1 MTQKLMIFH
10 DLPFILDNRY
20 YAWGGLHLPCRWL
33 PSQRTTAE
41 IQTTGGR
48 TLVYDFLC
56 NIFSQT
62 FVLHFFSIQ
71 DRLAVIFALRCSP
84 ALPAS
89 WHNTNAIPVKEH
101 SFLVHSPVNSRKQ
114 LDDNGPELAEFLVGK
129 KLLHLGDV
137 EEVNAMGLI

>member
-1 MTQKLMIFH
+1 M
-10 DLPFILDNRY
+10 
-20 YAWGGLHLPCRWL
+20 
-33 PSQRTTAE
+33 
-41 IQTTGGR
+41 
-48 TLVYDFLC
+48 YDFEC
-56 NIFSQT
+56 NVFSQT

-101 SFLVHSPVNSRKQ
+101 SFLVHSPVNSPKQ

-129 KLLHLGDV
+129 KLPHFGDV

>member
-1 MTQKLMIFH
+1 MTYRSFWTTGTLHEEACIFH
-10 DLPFILDNRY
+10 VDYCQARGQP
-20 YAWGGLHLPCRWL
+20 
-33 PSQRTTAE
+33 E
-41 IQTTGGR
+41 IQSTGGR

-89 WHNTNAIPVKEH
+89 WHNTNAIPVQEH
-101 SFLVHSPVNSRKQ
+101 SFLVHSPVNSPKQ